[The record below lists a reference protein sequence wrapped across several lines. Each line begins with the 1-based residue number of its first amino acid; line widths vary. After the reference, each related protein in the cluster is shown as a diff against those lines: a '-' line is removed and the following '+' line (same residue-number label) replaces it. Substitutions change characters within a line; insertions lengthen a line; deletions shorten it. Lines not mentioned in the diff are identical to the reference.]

1 MSIRNSHLATLFYRF
16 SDKYLLPILK
26 RHFHNPNH
34 LTSLGTILAAIVPI
48 GFWLHPILGCFM
60 MTFSAA
66 IDGLDGHFARTLDL
80 SSDFGAFWD
89 STLDRVSDFFYL
101 VGFWVLFH
109 HNPHFILA
117 YFMVSYGLIS
127 TFMIS
132 YVKARAE
139 ALNKSCQKG
148 LMDRGVRT
156 LFLIIWSLLLGIF
169 PKSNPILW
177 FGLGLYCFLTTLTVI
192 QRLLEIRSQLLS
204 EKHPSKKSSQPYHSN
219 FVNTM
224 PKE

>member
-1 MSIRNSHLATLFYRF
+1 MSIRNSHLATLFYQL
-16 SDKYLLPILK
+16 SDRYLLPILK

-34 LTSLGTILAAIVPI
+34 LTSLGTILAATVPI
-48 GFWLHPILGCFM
+48 GFLLHPIFGGGM
-60 MTFSAA
+60 IIFSAA
-66 IDGLDGHFARTLDL
+66 IDVLDGHFARTLNR

-101 VGFWVLFH
+101 IGFWVLFQ

-117 YFMVSYGLIS
+117 YFMISYGLIS

-132 YVKARAE
+132 YIKARAE
-139 ALNKSCQKG
+139 ALNKNCRKG

-169 PKSNPILW
+169 SKSNRILW
-177 FGLGLYCFLTTLTVI
+177 FGLGLYCILTTLTVI
-192 QRLLEIRSQLLS
+192 QRLLEIRSQFIP
-204 EKHPSKKSSQPYHSN
+204 EKHPGKKSSQPYHSK